1 MIVIIPALIGILLG
15 AFTAKRRGGKTAD
28 ILQYAVGYGI
38 AFALVGVILTIT
50 LDKML
55 AGPVY

>member
-15 AFTAKRRGGKTAD
+15 GLTAKRRGGKTAD

-38 AFALVGVILTIT
+38 AFALLGVIATIV
-50 LDKML
+50 LDKIL
-55 AGPVY
+55 AAPVY

>member
-1 MIVIIPALIGILLG
+1 MIVIIPALIGLLLG
-15 AFTAKRRGGKTAD
+15 GFTAKRRCGKTAD

-38 AFALVGVILTIT
+38 AFALVGVILTII